1 MYSIPRLAGPR
12 LAPPLDECER
22 LRVDRRLERRD
33 FRVDLR
39 LLDRVDRRLERRDFR
54 VDLRL
59 LDRVDRRLE

>member
-22 LRVDRRLERRD
+22 LRVDRRLERR
-33 FRVDLR
+33 
-39 LLDRVDRRLERRDFR
+39 LERRDFR